1 MLRIFGLGAFMI
13 AIAIAIY
20 LYSKDAQNL
29 ASSSPGGTLT
39 SQALVTGVRTDLL
52 SIANAERSAMATGG
66 KYLSL
71 DDLVAGH
78 FITMHGSRPPYTY
91 DIETSDTGFRAVA
104 TIRLWET
111 EPDLG
116 RRDDERAKLGIALD
130 LYPLHP
136 LRNLNVPPEIFGDR
150 A

>member
-1 MLRIFGLGAFMI
+1 MLRVFGLGAFMI
-13 AIAIAIY
+13 AIAIALY
-20 LYSKDAQNL
+20 LYSKDAQNI
-29 ASSSPGGTLT
+29 ARSSPGGTLT

-52 SIANAERSAMATGG
+52 SIANAERSAMASEG

-104 TIRLWET
+104 TRSDSGKPNQIWVDET
-111 EPDLG
+111 M
-116 RRDDERAKLGIALD
+116 
-130 LYPLHP
+130 
-136 LRNLNVPPEIFGDR
+136 NVQSSE
-150 A
+150 